1 MRSTG
6 VTILAV
12 MGGLW
17 WLGGLYF
24 GGSFSPLLLT
34 AGLAAAALLV
44 AAARTL
50 ISAPID
56 EAERR
61 RTGKLIAYA
70 SAIEGIAIFVANNVL
85 LDFGLSTYIL
95 CGMAVI
101 VGLHFLPLARGLRL
115 PVYYLTAAALITLG
129 SFACLIHDPLPRNLL
144 VGLGSAATLWIT
156 GGWIATHAKAP
167 RLA

>member
-6 VTILAV
+6 VTILGV

-17 WLGGLYF
+17 WLAGLYF
-24 GGSFSPLLLT
+24 GGSFSPLLVT
-34 AGLAAAALLV
+34 AGLAAVALMVVL
-44 AAARTL
+44 ARTL
-50 ISAPID
+50 TNFPVD

-70 SAIEGIAIFVANNVL
+70 SAIEGIAIFIANNVL
-85 LDFGLSTYIL
+85 LDLGLSTYIL

-115 PVYYLTAAALITLG
+115 PVYYFTAFMLIALGAL
-129 SFACLIHDPLPRNLL
+129 ACSIHDPLQRNLL
-144 VGLGSAATLWIT
+144 VGLGSAATLWISA
-156 GGWIATHAKAP
+156 GWIAVHAKAL

>member
-17 WLGGLYF
+17 WLAGLYF
-24 GGSFSPLLLT
+24 GGSFSPMLVT
-34 AGLAAAALLV
+34 AGLVAAALLV
-44 AAARTL
+44 AVSRTL
-50 ISAPID
+50 TNASIG

-70 SAIEGIAIFVANNVL
+70 SAIEGIAIFIANNVL
-85 LDFGLSTYIL
+85 LDLHLSSYIL

-115 PVYYLTAAALITLG
+115 PVYYLTASMLIVLG
-129 SFACLIHDPLPRNLL
+129 AMGCLIHDPLQRNLL
-144 VGLGSAATLWIT
+144 VGLGSAATLWISA
-156 GGWIATHAKAP
+156 GRIAAHAKAP